1 MKITKLAIIFVLIAF
16 PFTWLNRLHGSEQS
30 YNLFTETSYNAMLDT
45 AVDDAAYAL
54 QSKSKQSEQYAGYDS
69 DKRYS
74 LDVQLA
80 ASTFFNTIFLN
91 MNATEDQTLQEVIKH
106 YIPAVGVIGYD
117 GFSLF
122 TEETYSSLGQTY
134 NKHIMRPVKSYTH
147 VDEEGN
153 VIHFTLDDYV
163 VIYQPMTKHW
173 SRGYRQELQNH
184 TNVPLLRDGQLFDAV
199 RRQAIIERIQYEL
212 ANAINKHNEIARRN
226 GISYTF
232 TLPTIPDE
240 EWQNSIND
248 VGVIALIQ
256 GLPIGSGVYNNY
268 ALGGSRILRASLY
281 YGVMKNG
288 IKYAYPSHCTSA
300 NPDKVFT
307 SPKGAAKE
315 GYIPKRC

>member
-16 PFTWLNRLHGSEQS
+16 PFTWLNRLHATEQS
-30 YNLFTETSYNAMLDT
+30 YNMRTEMAYNSMLDT

-54 QSKSKQSEQYAGYDS
+54 QSKLKQSEAFTGYDS

-74 LDVQLA
+74 LEGQLA
-80 ASTFFNTIFLN
+80 VSTFFNTIFMNLN
-91 MNATEDQTLQEVIKH
+91 AVEDHTVQETIKH

-122 TEETYSSLGQTY
+122 TEEEYEASGQSY
-134 NKHIMRPVKSYTH
+134 YKYIMRPIKPYTH
-147 VDEEGN
+147 VDDKGN

-163 VIYQPMTKHW
+163 IVYCSSTAQW
-173 SRGYRQELQNH
+173 SRGYRQELKDRVD
-184 TNVPLLRDGQLFDAV
+184 VPLLTDEQLFDAV
-199 RRQAIIERIQYEL
+199 RRQTIIARIQDEL
-212 ANAINKHNEIARRN
+212 AHAINQNNEKVRRN

-248 VGVIALIQ
+248 VGVIAFIQ
-256 GLPIGSGVYNNY
+256 GLPMGSGVYNNY

-281 YGVMKNG
+281 YGVTQNG
-288 IKYAYPSHCTSA
+288 IKYVYASKCSPVD
-300 NPDKVFT
+300 PEKVFS
-307 SPKGAAKE
+307 SPKEAAEE
-315 GYIPKRC
+315 GYIPRRC